1 MDYKELKML
10 MRGKARL
17 ARGLVNL
24 LKDDTEQIY
33 NDVNMFDVISLEE
46 AIMDTKRTTQQ
57 LMDATTDLEY
67 YLYLA
72 KKEPINIDA

>member
-1 MDYKELKML
+1 MDLKELKLL

-24 LKDDTEQIY
+24 LKDDTEQVY

-46 AIMDTKRTTQQ
+46 AIRDTKRTTQQ
-57 LMDATTDLEY
+57 LMDATIDLEY
-67 YLYLA
+67 YLLLA
-72 KKEPINIDA
+72 KQDKIDIDA

>member
-33 NDVNMFDVISLEE
+33 NDVNTFDVIGLEE
-46 AIMDTKRTTQQ
+46 AIRDTKRTAQQ
-57 LMDATTDLEY
+57 LTDATIDLEY
-67 YLYLA
+67 YLMLA
-72 KKEPINIDA
+72 KQDTINIDA